1 MHIYHDLWT
10 NPIEFGVDR
19 VGPVGP
25 APPPPI
31 LRLYYIVF
39 LVSTIA
45 PSIFVQLI
53 LNLICV
59 SIITPRRTLLKLGL
73 VGFVLGVQPH
83 LFPHLDYITCFPC

>member
-1 MHIYHDLWT
+1 MRIYHDLWT
-10 NPIEFGVDR
+10 NHIEFGVDR
-19 VGPVGP
+19 VGSVGP
-25 APPPPI
+25 ALPPPI
-31 LRLYYIVF
+31 LRLYYIMF

-45 PSIFVQLI
+45 ASIFVQLI

-83 LFPHLDYITCFPC
+83 PLPHLDYIIGFPC